1 MESDAIVEYIEW
13 KSTTLCI
20 RIRSK
25 IPRRKN
31 EQKKKKNKLHNNRNE
46 NILFV
51 EIFSFS
57 SKTMPLK

>member
-20 RIRSK
+20 RIRSEIRK
-25 IPRRKN
+25 KN
-31 EQKKKKNKLHNNRNE
+31 ERKKKNNLHNNRNE

-57 SKTMPLK
+57 SETMSLK